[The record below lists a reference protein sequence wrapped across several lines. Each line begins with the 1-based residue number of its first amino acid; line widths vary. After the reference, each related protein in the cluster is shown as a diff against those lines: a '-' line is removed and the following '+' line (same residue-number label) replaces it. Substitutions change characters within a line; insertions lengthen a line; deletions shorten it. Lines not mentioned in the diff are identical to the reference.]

1 MKKLAC
7 AALVAALAIIVTAP
21 SAQAEN
27 GQKYVDAQGIAAII
41 DNDIGAAR
49 DRALEDARRKAVE
62 NVVGVLVDSET
73 LVENFQLVSDKI
85 YSQSAGYICGEE
97 ITNERQ
103 DEYNYYVTIHA
114 CVAQGNLED
123 NLLAIGICLRR
134 LENPRTMLMIA
145 EQNVGQRDYHGWWD
159 RGSDLS
165 IVEQKLMEAFNEK
178 GFPLIDPNVAGGNIR
193 VTKAIGGE
201 PDPNDAV
208 KVGKSFNAE
217 YVVIGKATA
226 TCREKDQYGF
236 YSCYANITTRIVKVD
251 TGRIFGSAS
260 ASGKSAHIEEH
271 ESGVRALKKAAEELA
286 PELIKKIT
294 QRCEKETT
302 GGNEFKL
309 TLSGVSSISA
319 LSNFIKDMENIRGVE
334 NVSRRSYGGGE
345 AVVEVKYKGRAGDL
359 AQQIEAKTGGK
370 VTGFTA
376 NTLKVQLK

>member
-7 AALVAALAIIVTAP
+7 AAMAAVLVIATAP
-21 SAQAEN
+21 SAQADN
-27 GQKYVDAQGIAAII
+27 GQKYVDSQGIAAVI
-41 DNDIGAAR
+41 DNDVGAAR

-62 NVVGVLVDSET
+62 KVVGVLVDSET

-97 ITNERQ
+97 ITNERR

-145 EQNVGQRDYHGWWD
+145 EQNVGQTRYHGWWEQ
-159 RGSDLS
+159 GSDLS
-165 IVEQKLMEAFNEK
+165 IVEEKLMEAFNEK

-193 VTKAIGGE
+193 VVKAIGGE

-208 KVGKSFNAE
+208 KIGKSFNAE
-217 YVVIGKATA
+217 YVVIGKATS

-236 YSCYANITTRIVKVD
+236 YSCYANVTARIVKVD
-251 TGRIFGSAS
+251 NGRIFGSAS
-260 ASGKSAHIEEH
+260 ASGKSAHIDEH

-286 PELIKKIT
+286 PALVKKIT

-302 GGNEFKL
+302 GGNEYKL
-309 TLSGVSSISA
+309 TLTGVESISA
-319 LSNFIKDMENIRGVE
+319 LGDFIRIVESIRGVE
-334 NVSRRSYGGGE
+334 GVSRRSYGGGE
-345 AVVEVKYKGRAGDL
+345 AVLEVKYKGRAGDL
-359 AQQIEAKTGGK
+359 AQEIEAKTGGK

-376 NTLKVQLK
+376 NTLEVRLK

>member
-7 AALVAALAIIVTAP
+7 AALVAALVITVAP
-21 SAQAEN
+21 SAQADN

-41 DNDIGAAR
+41 DNDVGAAR

-62 NVVGVLVDSET
+62 KVVGVMVDSET
-73 LVENFQLVSDKI
+73 LVENFQLVSDKV

-97 ITNERQ
+97 IKNERQ

-145 EQNVGQRDYHGWWD
+145 EQNVGQNHYHGWWD

-165 IVEQKLMEAFNEK
+165 LVEQKLMEAFNEK
-178 GFPLIDPNVAGGNIR
+178 GFPLIDPNVASGNIR
-193 VTKAIGGE
+193 VTKAISGE

-217 YVVIGKATA
+217 YVVAGKATA
-226 TCREKDQYGF
+226 TCRGKDQYGF

-251 TGRIFGSAS
+251 NGRIFGSAS
-260 ASGKSAHIEEH
+260 ARGKSAHIDQH
-271 ESGVRALKKAAEELA
+271 ESGVRALKKAAEEVA
-286 PELIKKIT
+286 PALIKKVT
-294 QRCEKETT
+294 LRCEKETT

-309 TLSGVSSISA
+309 TLSGVGSVSDLRS
-319 LSNFIKDMENIRGVE
+319 FIENVEGIRGVE
-334 NVSRRSYGGGE
+334 NVSRRTYGDGK

-359 AQQIEAKTGGK
+359 AQQIESKTDGK